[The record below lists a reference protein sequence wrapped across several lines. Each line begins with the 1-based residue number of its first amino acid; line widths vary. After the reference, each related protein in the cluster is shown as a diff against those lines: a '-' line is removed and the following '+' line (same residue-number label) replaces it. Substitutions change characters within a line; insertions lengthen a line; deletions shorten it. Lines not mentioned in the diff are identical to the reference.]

1 MGSSGKYAG
10 KSKGLA
16 IVLAL
21 FLGGLGIHKFYLRRI
36 WLGLLYL
43 LFCWTLIPVLLGV
56 IDAIVLAAKNRREFS
71 GDVQPSKADKN
82 SDHQQ
87 SEASPINNIREDLR
101 RALEMDGVN
110 AKALAFERY
119 RDMETHLPVNTKVLC
134 CLDYSAVLLL
144 DTGILKLEPKSMFS
158 MKTGFKGAK
167 LIPFTDIAKV
177 SVAKK
182 SGSHSVNIKIHK
194 NRGEFSFVT
203 FNSENAYKFEE
214 LLLGMIPASTG
225 HPKLR
230 EDFAR
235 ALGVSEDYVPTDLDW
250 TIESFIPSDSK
261 VIFLLKPGFFILLD
275 NGVLKM
281 KLNFLA
287 PISGAEF
294 VPLSQIRGVT
304 VTDRNPGAEYNPQ
317 YAVDVRRDE
326 GTVVIAG
333 SSFKTNDFFGLTEIR
348 EEAVQFQDL
357 LLGLM
362 KPSATTASDIKELLE
377 KLLSSS
383 GKSPAEKLEEL
394 SNLRYQ
400 NLLSDQEFELAKSKI
415 LGI

>member
-56 IDAIVLAAKNRREFS
+56 IDAIVLATKNGREFS
-71 GDVQPSKADKN
+71 GAAIPSKSSKN
-82 SDHQQ
+82 PVDQRVEAVQ
-87 SEASPINNIREDLR
+87 SHRIREDLR
-101 RALEMDGVN
+101 SALEIGGFHRRVIAKIGVQAN
-110 AKALAFERY
+110 EHIPKDA
-119 RDMETHLPVNTKVLC
+119 KVLC
-134 CLDYSAVLLL
+134 ALLTLDGMNLLL
-144 DTGILKLEPKSMFS
+144 DTGILRLELKKSG
-158 MKTGFKGAK
+158 TVAE
-167 LIPFTDIAKV
+167 LIPFTSLSRASERKSFGTYWVDIQMPNSHPGVLSGFTSKSENSSKFVEVYSSINHLAV
-177 SVAKK
+177 KK
-182 SGSHSVNIKIHK
+182 S
-194 NRGEFSFVT
+194 
-203 FNSENAYKFEE
+203 
-214 LLLGMIPASTG
+214 
-225 HPKLR
+225 KLR

-235 ALGVSEDYVPTDLDW
+235 ALGVGEDYVPDDQDL
-250 TIESFIPSDSK
+250 TIESYIPVDSK
-261 VIFLLKPGFFILLD
+261 VVYLLKPGYFILLD
-275 NGVLKM
+275 NGVLRM
-281 KLNFLA
+281 KLKLFA

-294 VPLSQIRGVT
+294 VPLSQIMGVT
-304 VTDRNPGAEYNPQ
+304 VTDRNPG
-317 YAVDVRRDE
+317 YAVEVRRDE

-333 SSFKTNDFFGLTEIR
+333 SSFKTNDFFGLTESR
-348 EEAVQFQDL
+348 DEAFKFQDL

-362 KPSATTASDIKELLE
+362 KPSGPTASDIKELLE
-377 KLLSSS
+377 KLISSS

-400 NLLSDQEFELAKSKI
+400 NLLSDHEFELAKSKI